1 MTEQQS
7 GMEQVQDTAKLDV
20 GSVLR
25 EARESMGMSV
35 EDVAGRLKFAPRQI
49 TALEEGNFDLLPETA
64 FVRGFVRS
72 YAKLMQLDAAP
83 LLDALPGAP
92 AQSSALPE
100 KKSREDFIPNVSSA
114 RNQNILW
121 LAGAL
126 VVALVI
132 GVVAW
137 QHDGGS
143 AAPKPATDAKVG
155 DGAASAVM
163 AANIPSDAPASAVSD
178 AAPVAP
184 KNAVSTATSADVKV
198 ADPKVAAAKPAR
210 KHVANAL
217 LKLAF
222 DDDSWVEVK
231 DASGKIL
238 LSYMG
243 LRGSE
248 QGVNGTPPFAVTIG
262 NANGVRLYY
271 KGESVDLE
279 PYTNVDVAHLTLE

>member
-7 GMEQVQDTAKLDV
+7 GMDQIQDTVKLDV
-20 GSVLR
+20 GGVLR

-49 TALEEGNFDLLPETA
+49 VALENGNFEQLPEMA

-83 LLDALPGAP
+83 LLDALPGVP
-92 AQSSALPE
+92 AQSILPE
-100 KKSREDFIPNVSSA
+100 RKSREDFIPNVSSA

-132 GVVAW
+132 GITVW
-137 QHDGGS
+137 QHDGGPVEPKH
-143 AAPKPATDAKVG
+143 AADAKTG
-155 DGAASAVM
+155 DAVASAVT
-163 AANIPSDAPASAVSD
+163 AVSIPSEAPASAVPD
-178 AAPVAP
+178 IAP
-184 KNAVSTATSADVKV
+184 KNAASTAASVDKKV
-198 ADPKVAAAKPAR
+198 ADPKVAAQKAAR
-210 KHVANAL
+210 KHVANAM

-222 DDDSWVEVK
+222 DEDSWVEVK
-231 DASGKIL
+231 DGEGKIL

-243 LRGSE
+243 LSGSE

-262 NANGVRLYY
+262 NAKGVRLFY
-271 KGESVDLE
+271 KGAPVDLAPHTE
-279 PYTNVDVAHLTLE
+279 VDVAHLKLE